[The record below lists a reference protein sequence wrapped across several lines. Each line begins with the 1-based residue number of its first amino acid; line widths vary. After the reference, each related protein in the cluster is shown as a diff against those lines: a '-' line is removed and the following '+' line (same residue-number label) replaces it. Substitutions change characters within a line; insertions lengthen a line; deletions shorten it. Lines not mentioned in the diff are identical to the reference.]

1 VTQAHLDPAVASAQ
15 LRAALERAEGA
26 LRESQRQYREIFELA
41 SVGIFQSTL
50 DGRILL
56 ANPALATMLGYDTT
70 DELRELDLGRDIYL
84 HPEDRAA
91 LIARYSQSTKPWTI
105 EVEWRKRDGTP
116 LWVQI
121 TAHLVDNRAG
131 QAHYF
136 EAFVQ
141 DVTERRRS
149 VDALRLSETRYRAL
163 ATNLP
168 DTSVFLFDHDL
179 RYVLVD
185 GSSLAGVGMSKEAL
199 EGKTIWD
206 VLSPDMAER
215 LAALRRKALEG
226 NVVEFEESYG
236 GRTHAVHLLPIRD
249 ATGAVVYGM
258 GVALDITERKCE
270 QERLAENESRL
281 RAIIDA
287 EPECVKVLDGSGHV
301 LTMNPA
307 GLAMIEADA
316 LDQIVGRSVLSVVPP
331 EYHQAFTDLSRRVFS
346 GGAGT
351 LEFEIVGFKGTR
363 RWLETHA
370 VPLRGPQGEIHSL
383 LGITRD
389 VTKRKHAE
397 QALRESEE
405 RLRLVSRATNDA
417 VWDWDLVT
425 DDLWWGDGFPKMFG
439 YGPDELERSVE
450 SWYSRLHPDDRD
462 RVITGIR
469 AVIDGGEMFWSD
481 EYRFRRRDGGYADIY
496 DRGYV
501 IRDADQRPRRMV
513 GSMME
518 VSERKQTEAQLRALA
533 ARLEAIREEERTR
546 IAREIHDEVGQ
557 ALTALK
563 MDLAWLAKK
572 VPPRGTPVKKK
583 LLGMEGVI
591 DATMDALHRILAELR
606 PGVLDD
612 LGLPA
617 AIRWLAEEFK
627 RRTEIACTV
636 QMTGGE
642 PGLDSG
648 QATAV
653 FRILQEALTN
663 VARHAKAHRV
673 EIKLHVLPTAFE
685 LVVTDDGRG
694 ITPEE
699 LEATGTLGILGMR
712 ERAITWHGRVTVH
725 GEPGRGTTV
734 RVFMPM
740 DRTAPAAR
748 AG

>member
-1 VTQAHLDPAVASAQ
+1 MTSLDPALASAR

-56 ANPALATMLGYDTT
+56 ANPALAKMLGYASTED
-70 DELRELDLGRDIYL
+70 LRELDLARDIYL
-84 HPEDRAA
+84 RAEDRAA
-91 LIARYSQSTKPWTI
+91 LVARYGRSADAWTV

-121 TAHLVDNRAG
+121 SAHAVQNTAG
-131 QAHYF
+131 QPQYF

-149 VDALRLSETRYRAL
+149 VDELRLSEARYRAL

-199 EGKTIWD
+199 EGRTIWD
-206 VLSPDMAER
+206 VLPADMANR
-215 LAALRRKALEG
+215 LAPLRREALAG
-226 NVVEFEESYG
+226 NIVEFEECYG

-249 ATGAVVYGM
+249 GTGAVIYGM
-258 GVALDITERKCE
+258 GVAVDITDRKRAA
-270 QERLAENESRL
+270 ERLAENEGWL
-281 RAIIDA
+281 RAIVDA
-287 EPECVKVLDGSGHV
+287 EPECVKVLDGSGRV
-301 LTMNPA
+301 VSMNPA
-307 GLAMIEADA
+307 GLAMVEADTPE
-316 LDQIVGRSVLSVVPP
+316 QIVGQKVLSFVVP
-331 EYHQAFTDLSRRVFS
+331 EYHQAFTDLEKRVLAGES
-346 GGAGT
+346 GT

-370 VPLRGPQGEIHSL
+370 VPLRSPRGDVHSV

-389 VTKRKHAE
+389 ITTRKQAE
-397 QALRESEE
+397 RALRESEE
-405 RLRLVSRATNDA
+405 RLQLVSRATNDA
-417 VWDWDLVT
+417 VWDWDFES
-425 DDLWWGDGFPKMFG
+425 DELWWGEAFHALFG
-439 YGPDELERSVE
+439 YAGHEVEPRIE
-450 SWYSRLHPDDRD
+450 SWHNRIHPDDRE
-462 RVITGIR
+462 RVINGVR
-469 AVIDGGEMFWSD
+469 AAIDGGEIFWSD
-481 EYRFRRRDGGYADIY
+481 EYRFRRKDGAYAQIY
-496 DRGYV
+496 DRGHV
-501 IRDADQRPRRMV
+501 IHDADGRPVRMV

-518 VSERKQTEAQLRALA
+518 VSERRRTEAQLRNLA

-572 VPPRGTPVKKK
+572 IPARGMPVRRK
-583 LLGMEGVI
+583 LVGMEGVI

-617 AIRWLAEEFK
+617 AIRWLADEFK
-627 RRTEIACTV
+627 RRTEITCTV
-636 QMTGGE
+636 HMTGGE

-663 VARHAKAHRV
+663 VARHAKARRV
-673 EIKLHVLPTAFE
+673 EVRLHVLPTAFE
-685 LVVTDDGRG
+685 LVVADDGRG

-699 LEATGTLGILGMR
+699 LQATGTLGILGMR

-725 GEPGRGTTV
+725 GDPGRGTTV
-734 RVFMPM
+734 RVFMPV
-740 DRTAPAAR
+740 DRTAPTAR

>member
-1 VTQAHLDPAVASAQ
+1 VSADPAQASLE

-41 SVGIFQSTL
+41 SVGIVRSTPE
-50 DGRILL
+50 GRILL
-56 ANPALATMLGYDTT
+56 ANPALATMLGYDSP
-70 DELRELDLGRDIYL
+70 DQLRELELGRDIYL
-84 HPEDRAA
+84 RPEDRAA
-91 LIARYSQSTKPWTI
+91 LIARYERSTQPWTV

-121 TAHLVDNRAG
+121 SAHAVPNDAG
-131 QAHYF
+131 GALYF

-149 VDALRLSETRYRAL
+149 VDALRLSEVRYRAL

-168 DTSVFLFDHDL
+168 DTSVFLYDHDL

-185 GSSLAGVGMSKEAL
+185 GSSLAGVGTSKEAL
-199 EGKTIWD
+199 EGRTIFE
-206 VLSPDMAER
+206 LLPADMCAR
-215 LAALRRKALEG
+215 LAPLRRAALAG
-226 NVVEFEESYG
+226 QVVEFEETYG

-249 ATGAVVYGM
+249 GSGAVIYGM
-258 GVALDITERKCE
+258 GVAVDVTERHRAAA
-270 QERLAENESRL
+270 RLEENETRL
-281 RAIIDA
+281 RAIIDT

-307 GLAMIEADA
+307 GLAMIEADTPE
-316 LDQIVGRSVLSVVPP
+316 QIVGQNVLRVVAP
-331 EYHQAFTDLSRRVFS
+331 EYHKEFTDLSRRVLA
-346 GGAGT
+346 GATGT
-351 LEFEIVGFKGTR
+351 LEFEIIGFKGTR

-370 VPLRGPQGEIHSL
+370 VPLRGPQGKIHSV

-389 VTKRKHAE
+389 VTERKRAE
-397 QALRESEE
+397 QALRDSRE
-405 RLRLVSRATNDA
+405 RLQLVARATNDA
-417 VWDWDLVT
+417 VWDWDLAT
-425 DDLWWGDGFPKMFG
+425 DEIWWGEGFQKMFG
-439 YGPDELERSVE
+439 YAPDEIEPSAE
-450 SWYSRLHPDDRD
+450 SWYSRLHPDDRE
-462 RVITGIR
+462 RVITAIR
-469 AVIDGGEMFWSD
+469 AAIDGSETFWSD
-481 EYRFRRRDGGYADIY
+481 EYRFRRKDGGYAEIY

-501 IRDADQRPRRMV
+501 MHDANRRPVRMV

-518 VSERKQTEAQLRALA
+518 VSERNRTEAQLRNLA

-563 MDLAWLAKK
+563 MDLAWLGKK
-572 VPPRGTPVKKK
+572 VPPRGKPVREK

-627 RRTEIACTV
+627 RRAGIDCTV
-636 QMTGGE
+636 DMTGGDPALE
-642 PGLDSG
+642 SG

-663 VARHAKAHRV
+663 VARHAQARRV
-673 EIKLHVLPTAFE
+673 EIRLHVLPTAFE

-694 ITPEE
+694 ITRAE
-699 LEATGTLGILGMR
+699 LTAGGTLGILGMR
-712 ERAITWHGRVTVH
+712 ERALTWHGRVTVR

-740 DRTAPAAR
+740 DRVAAPAGS

>member
-1 VTQAHLDPAVASAQ
+1 MTLDPALGSAQ

-41 SVGIFQSTL
+41 SVGIFRSTPE
-50 DGRILL
+50 GRILL
-56 ANPALATMLGYDTT
+56 ANPALAAMLGY
-70 DELRELDLGRDIYL
+70 ESPEALRELDLAHDIYL
-84 HPEDRAA
+84 RPEDRAA
-91 LIARYSQSTKPWTI
+91 LIARYERSDKPWTV
-105 EVEWRKRDGTP
+105 EVEWRRRDGTP

-121 TAHLVDNRAG
+121 SAHSVPDDAGRAL
-131 QAHYF
+131 YF
-136 EAFVQ
+136 EAFVH
-141 DVTERRRS
+141 DVTERRRT
-149 VDALRLSETRYRAL
+149 VDALRISEARYRAL

-168 DTSVFLFDHDL
+168 DTSVFLYDHDL

-185 GSSLAGVGMSKEAL
+185 GATIERVGLSKEAL
-199 EGKTIWD
+199 EGRTIFD
-206 VLSPDMAER
+206 VLSAEQSAR
-215 LAALRRKALEG
+215 LAPLRRAALAG
-226 NVVEFEESYG
+226 DVVEFEETYG

-249 ATGAVVYGM
+249 DRGTIIYGL
-258 GVALDITERKCE
+258 GVAVDVTERKRAQE
-270 QERLAENESRL
+270 QLADNESRL

-287 EPECVKVLDGSGHV
+287 EPECVKVLDGAGHV
-301 LTMNPA
+301 ITMNPA
-307 GLAMIEADA
+307 GLAMIEADSA
-316 LDQIVGRSVLSVVPP
+316 EQIIGQNVLRVVAPG
-331 EYHQAFTDLSRRVFS
+331 YHKAFAELSRQVFA
-346 GGAGT
+346 GETGT
-351 LEFEIVGFKGTR
+351 LEFEIIGFKGTR

-370 VPLRGPQGEIHSL
+370 VPLRGPTGDVHSV

-389 VTKRKHAE
+389 ITTRKQAE
-397 QALRESEE
+397 QALRDSQE
-405 RLRLVSRATNDA
+405 RLQLVARATNDA

-425 DDLWWGDGFPKMFG
+425 DELWWGEGFLNMFG
-439 YGPDELERSVE
+439 YTFDEIEPSVN
-450 SWYSRLHPDDRD
+450 SWYSRLHPDDRE

-469 AVIDGGEMFWSD
+469 AAIDGGETTWAD
-481 EYRFRRRDGGYADIY
+481 EYRFRRRDGAYADIF

-501 IRDADQRPRRMV
+501 IHNADRRPVRMV

-518 VSERKQTEAQLRALA
+518 VSERKRTEAQLRNLA

-563 MDLAWLAKK
+563 MDLAWLGKK
-572 VPPRGTPVKKK
+572 VPPRGTPVRQK
-583 LLGMEGVI
+583 LRSMEGVI

-636 QMTGGE
+636 YMTGGE
-642 PGLDSG
+642 PQLDSG

-663 VARHAKAHRV
+663 VARHAKAKHV
-673 EIKLHVLPTAFE
+673 EIRLHILPTAFE

-694 ITPEE
+694 ITAAEVQ
-699 LEATGTLGILGMR
+699 ASGTLGILGMR
-712 ERAITWHGRVTVH
+712 ERALTWHGRVTVH
-725 GEPGRGTTV
+725 GERGHGTTV

-740 DRTAPAAR
+740 DRPE
-748 AG
+748 

>member
-1 VTQAHLDPAVASAQ
+1 MTLNPAQASAD

-41 SVGIFQSTL
+41 SIGIFRSTP

-56 ANPALATMLGYDTT
+56 ANPALATMLGYANPD
-70 DELRELDLGRDIYL
+70 DLQELDLSTDIYL
-84 HPEDRAA
+84 RRQDRAE
-91 LIARYSQSTKPWTI
+91 LIARYERSAEPWTV

-121 TAHLVDNRAG
+121 SAHAVLADAG
-131 QAHYF
+131 HALYF

-141 DVTERRRS
+141 DVTERRLS
-149 VDALRLSETRYRAL
+149 VDALRLSEARYRAL
-163 ATNLP
+163 ATHLP
-168 DTSVFLFDHDL
+168 DTSVFLYDHDL

-185 GSSLAGVGMSKEAL
+185 GSSLAASGTSKEAL
-199 EGKTIWD
+199 EGRTIWD
-206 VLSPDMAER
+206 VLSPEECER
-215 LAALRRKALEG
+215 LAPLRYAALRGEA
-226 NVVEFEESYG
+226 VEFEETFH

-249 ATGAVVYGM
+249 GNGTIIYGL
-258 GVALDITERKCE
+258 GVAVDITERKRS

-287 EPECVKVLDGSGHV
+287 EPECVKVLDRDGRLAS
-301 LTMNPA
+301 MNRA
-307 GLAMIEADA
+307 GLAMVEADTPE
-316 LDQIVGRSVLSVVPP
+316 QVVGQTVLSLVAP
-331 EYHQAFTDLSRRVFS
+331 EYRASFAELSRRVLAGDS
-346 GGAGT
+346 GT
-351 LEFEIVGFKGTR
+351 LEFEIIGLKGTR

-370 VPLRGPQGEIHSL
+370 VPLRNPQGEIHSL

-389 VTKRKHAE
+389 ITKRKRAE
-397 QALRESEE
+397 QALRESQE
-405 RLRLVSRATNDA
+405 RLQLVARATNDA

-425 DDLWWGDGFPKMFG
+425 DDLWWGDGIQKLFG
-439 YGPDELERSVE
+439 YAPEEVEPTAE
-450 SWYSRLHPDDRD
+450 SWYTRLHPDDRD

-469 AVIDGGEMFWSD
+469 AAIDGGETSWSD
-481 EYRFRRRDGGYADIY
+481 EYRFRRKDGGYAEIY

-501 IRDADQRPRRMV
+501 IHDAKRRPVRMV

-518 VSERKQTEAQLRALA
+518 VSERKRTEAQLRNLA

-563 MDLAWLAKK
+563 MDLAWLGKK
-572 VPPRGTPVKKK
+572 VPPRSTPVREK
-583 LLGMEGVI
+583 LRGMEGVI
-591 DATMDALHRILAELR
+591 DGTMDALHRILAELR

-617 AIRWLAEEFK
+617 AIRWLADEFK
-627 RRTEIACTV
+627 RRTDIRCTV

-642 PGLDSG
+642 PRLASG

-663 VARHAKAHRV
+663 VARHARAKKV
-673 EIKLHVLPTAFE
+673 EIRLHSLPTALE
-685 LVVTDDGRG
+685 LVVHDDGRG
-694 ITPEE
+694 ITASEVQ
-699 LEATGTLGILGMR
+699 ASGTLGILGMR
-712 ERAITWHGRVTVH
+712 ERAITWHGRVSVR

-740 DRTAPAAR
+740 DR
-748 AG
+748 

>member
-1 VTQAHLDPAVASAQ
+1 MTLDPARVSTELQARLA
-15 LRAALERAEGA
+15 RAEEA

-41 SVGIFQSTL
+41 SVGIFRSTP

-56 ANPALATMLGYDTT
+56 ANPALAKMLGYDSP
-70 DELRELDLGRDIYL
+70 DDLRELDLAHDIYL
-84 HPEDRAA
+84 RLEDRVA
-91 LIARYSQSTKPWTI
+91 LIARYRDSADPWTV
-105 EVEWRKRDGTP
+105 EVEWRMRDGTP

-121 TAHLVDNRAG
+121 SAHSVPNDTGHAL
-131 QAHYF
+131 YF

-149 VDALRLSETRYRAL
+149 VDELRLSETRYRAL

-168 DTSVFLFDHDL
+168 DTSVFLYDHDL

-199 EGKTIWD
+199 EGRTIFDLLPAD
-206 VLSPDMAER
+206 VCAR
-215 LAALRRKALEG
+215 LAPLRRAALAGE
-226 NVVEFEESYG
+226 VVEFEQTYG

-249 ATGAVVYGM
+249 AAGAVMYGM
-258 GVALDITERKCE
+258 GVAVDITERKGAL
-270 QERLAENESRL
+270 ERLAENETRL

-287 EPECVKVLDGSGHV
+287 EPECVKVLDQRGLV

-307 GLAMIEADA
+307 GLAMLEADA
-316 LDQIVGRSVLSVVPP
+316 PEQIVGQSVASFVTP
-331 EYHQAFTDLSRRVFS
+331 EYQRAFAELSRRVFA
-346 GGAGT
+346 GETGT
-351 LEFEIVGFKGTR
+351 LEFEIVGLKGTR

-370 VPLRGPQGEIHSL
+370 VPLRTPRGDIHSV

-389 VTKRKHAE
+389 ITKRKHAE
-397 QALRESEE
+397 QALRESQE
-405 RLRLVSRATNDA
+405 RLQLVARATNDA

-425 DDLWWGDGFPKMFG
+425 DALWWGEGFLKMFG
-439 YGPDELERSVE
+439 YTSDEIETSVE
-450 SWYSRLHPDDRD
+450 SWYTRLHPEDRE
-462 RVITGIR
+462 RVMTSVR
-469 AVIDGGEMFWSD
+469 AAIDGGETSWAD
-481 EYRFRRRDGGYADIY
+481 EYRFLRRDGAYAEIF

-501 IRDADQRPRRMV
+501 IHDANRRPVRMV

-518 VSERKQTEAQLRALA
+518 VSERKRTEAQLRGLA
-533 ARLEAIREEERTR
+533 ARLEAIREEERSR

-563 MDLAWLAKK
+563 MDLAWLGKK
-572 VPPRGTPVKKK
+572 VPARGAPVRKK
-583 LLGMEGVI
+583 LVGMESVI

-627 RRTEIACTV
+627 RRTEVSCSV
-636 QMTGGE
+636 HMTGGE
-642 PGLDSG
+642 PRLDSG

-663 VARHAKAHRV
+663 VARHARARHVDIR
-673 EIKLHVLPTAFE
+673 LHVLPTAFE

-694 ITPEE
+694 ITAAE
-699 LEATGTLGILGMR
+699 LRATRTLGILGMR
-712 ERAITWHGRVTVH
+712 ERALTWHGRVTVH

-734 RVFMPM
+734 RVFMPV
-740 DRTAPAAR
+740 DQSGTGGAK
-748 AG
+748 

>member
-1 VTQAHLDPAVASAQ
+1 MSLDPASGSAQ

-41 SVGIFQSTL
+41 SVGIFRSTPE
-50 DGRILL
+50 GRILL
-56 ANPALATMLGYDTT
+56 ANPALAAMLGYESPD
-70 DELRELDLGRDIYL
+70 DLRELDLGQDIYL
-84 HPEDRAA
+84 RPEDRAA
-91 LIARYSQSTKPWTI
+91 LIARYERSAEPWTV

-121 TAHLVDNRAG
+121 SAHSVPDDAG
-131 QAHYF
+131 HALYF

-149 VDALRLSETRYRAL
+149 VDALRLSEVRYRAL

-168 DTSVFLFDHDL
+168 DTSVFLYDHDL

-185 GSSLAGVGMSKEAL
+185 GPTLERVGLSKEAL
-199 EGKTIWD
+199 EGRTIFD
-206 VLSPDMAER
+206 VLTPAQAER
-215 LAALRRKALEG
+215 LVPLRRAALRGE
-226 NVVEFEESYG
+226 VVEFEETYK

-249 ATGAVVYGM
+249 GSGAIIYGL
-258 GVALDITERKCE
+258 GVAVDVTERNRA
-270 QERLAENESRL
+270 QERLADNESRL

-287 EPECVKVLDGSGHV
+287 EPECVKVLDANGHV

-307 GLAMIEADA
+307 GLAMIEADSPE
-316 LDQIVGRSVLSVVPP
+316 QIVGQNVLRVVAPG
-331 EYHQAFTDLSRRVFS
+331 YHKAFADLSRRIFA
-346 GGAGT
+346 GETGT
-351 LEFEIVGFKGTR
+351 LEFEIIGFKGTH

-370 VPLRGPQGEIHSL
+370 VPLRGPKGDVHSV

-389 VTKRKHAE
+389 ITTRKQAE
-397 QALRESEE
+397 QALRDSQE
-405 RLRLVSRATNDA
+405 RLQLVARATNDA

-425 DDLWWGDGFPKMFG
+425 DDLWWGEGFLQMFG
-439 YGPDELERSVE
+439 YTSDEIEPSVE
-450 SWYSRLHPDDRD
+450 SWYTRLHPEDRE

-469 AVIDGGEMFWSD
+469 AAIDGGETTWSD
-481 EYRFRRRDGGYADIY
+481 EYRFLRRDGAYAEIF

-501 IRDADQRPRRMV
+501 IHNVDRRPIRMV

-518 VSERKQTEAQLRALA
+518 VSERKRTEAQLRNLA

-563 MDLAWLAKK
+563 MDLAWLGKK
-572 VPPRGTPVKKK
+572 VPPRGTPVLRK
-583 LLGMEGVI
+583 LQTMEGVI

-627 RRTEIACTV
+627 RRTEIICTV

-642 PGLDSG
+642 PQLDSG

-653 FRILQEALTN
+653 YRILQEALTN
-663 VARHAKAHRV
+663 VARHAQAKRV
-673 EIKLHVLPTAFE
+673 EIRLHALPTAFE

-694 ITPEE
+694 ITAAEVG
-699 LEATGTLGILGMR
+699 ASGTLGILGMR
-712 ERAITWHGRVTVH
+712 ERALTWHGRVTVH
-725 GEPGRGTTV
+725 GAPGRGTTV

-740 DRTAPAAR
+740 DR

>member
-1 VTQAHLDPAVASAQ
+1 MTLNPARGSAD

-41 SVGIFQSTL
+41 SVGIFRSTPE
-50 DGRILL
+50 GRILL
-56 ANPALATMLGYDTT
+56 ANPALARMLDYGSPD
-70 DELRELDLGRDIYL
+70 DLRELDLARDIYL
-84 HPEDRAA
+84 RPEDRAA
-91 LIARYSQSTKPWTI
+91 LIARYEGSAEPWTV

-121 TAHLVDNRAG
+121 SAHAVPDDAG
-131 QAHYF
+131 HALYF

-141 DVTERRRS
+141 DVTERHLS
-149 VDALRLSETRYRAL
+149 VDALRLSEARYRAL

-168 DTSVFLFDHDL
+168 NTSVFLYDHDL

-185 GSSLAGVGMSKEAL
+185 GSSLAGVGTSKEAL
-199 EGKTIWD
+199 EGRTIFE
-206 VLSPDMAER
+206 VLPADMCER
-215 LAALRRKALEG
+215 LAPLRRAALAGEI
-226 NVVEFEESYG
+226 VEFEESFG
-236 GRTHAVHLLPIRD
+236 GRIHAVHLLPIRD
-249 ATGAVVYGM
+249 ASGAVVYGM
-258 GVALDITERKCE
+258 GVALDITDRKGE

-307 GLAMIEADA
+307 GLAMVEADTPE
-316 LDQIVGRSVLSVVPP
+316 QIIGQNVLRVVAP
-331 EYHQAFTDLSRRVFS
+331 EYHKAFTELSRRVS
-346 GGAGT
+346 AGDTGT
-351 LEFEIVGFKGTR
+351 LEFEIIGFKGTR

-370 VPLRGPQGEIHSL
+370 VPLRGPRGEIHSV

-397 QALRESEE
+397 QALRESQE
-405 RLRLVSRATNDA
+405 RLQLVARATNDA

-425 DDLWWGDGFPKMFG
+425 DELWWGDGFQNMFG
-439 YGPDELERSVE
+439 YTLDDIEPGAA
-450 SWYSRLHPDDRD
+450 SWYNRLHLEDRE
-462 RVITGIR
+462 RVITAIR
-469 AVIDGGEMFWSD
+469 AAIDGGETSWSD
-481 EYRFRRRDGGYADIY
+481 EYRFRRKDGGYAEIF

-501 IRDADQRPRRMV
+501 IHDANRRPIRMV

-518 VSERKQTEAQLRALA
+518 VSERKRTEAQLRSLA

-563 MDLAWLAKK
+563 MDLAWLGKK
-572 VPPRGTPVKKK
+572 VPARGAPVRKK
-583 LLGMEGVI
+583 LLGMESVI

-627 RRTEIACTV
+627 RRTEITCAV
-636 QMTGGE
+636 HMTGGE

-648 QATAV
+648 QSTAV

-663 VARHAKAHRV
+663 VARHAQAGHV
-673 EIKLHVLPTAFE
+673 EIRLHVLPTAFE

-694 ITPEE
+694 ITPAE
-699 LEATGTLGILGMR
+699 LGATGTLGILGMR
-712 ERAITWHGRVTVH
+712 ERALTWHGRVTVH
-725 GEPGRGTTV
+725 GEPGRGTIV
-734 RVFMPM
+734 RVFMPV
-740 DRTAPAAR
+740 DRIAAAAS

>member
-1 VTQAHLDPAVASAQ
+1 MTQPALDPALVSAQ

-41 SVGIFQSTL
+41 SVGIFRSTPE
-50 DGRILL
+50 GRILL
-56 ANPALATMLGYDTT
+56 ANPALAAMLGYQSP

-84 HPEDRAA
+84 RPEDRVA
-91 LIARYSQSTKPWTI
+91 LIARYERSAEPWTV

-116 LWVQI
+116 LWAQI
-121 TAHLVDNRAG
+121 SAHAVPDDAGRAL
-131 QAHYF
+131 YF

-149 VDALRLSETRYRAL
+149 VDALRLSEARYRAL

-168 DTSVFLFDHDL
+168 DTSVFLYDHHL

-185 GSSLAGVGMSKEAL
+185 GPTLERVGTSKEAL
-199 EGKTIWD
+199 EGHTIFE
-206 VLSPDMAER
+206 VLSPEQCER
-215 LAALRRKALEG
+215 LAPLRRAALAG
-226 NVVEFEESYG
+226 DVVEFEETYG
-236 GRTHAVHLLPIRD
+236 GRTHEVHLLPIRD
-249 ATGAVVYGM
+249 DSGTIIYGL
-258 GVALDITERKCE
+258 GVAVDITERKRA
-270 QERLAENESRL
+270 QERLADNEGRL

-307 GLAMIEADA
+307 GLAMIEADSPE
-316 LDQIVGRSVLSVVPP
+316 QIVGRNVLCVVAP
-331 EYHQAFTDLSRRVFS
+331 EYHQAFADLSRRVFA
-346 GGAGT
+346 GETGT
-351 LEFEIVGFKGTR
+351 LEFEIIGFKGTR
-363 RWLETHA
+363 RWLETHT
-370 VPLRGPQGEIHSL
+370 VPLRSPRGDIHSV

-389 VTKRKHAE
+389 VTTRKHAE
-397 QALRESEE
+397 QALRESQE
-405 RLRLVSRATNDA
+405 RLQLVARATNDA

-425 DDLWWGDGFPKMFG
+425 DTLWWAEGFQKMFG
-439 YGPDELERSVE
+439 YTPDEIEPGPE
-450 SWYSRLHPDDRD
+450 SWYNRLHPDDRE

-469 AVIDGGEMFWSD
+469 AAIDGGETSWSD
-481 EYRFRRRDGGYADIY
+481 EYRFRRRDGGYAEIF

-501 IRDADQRPRRMV
+501 MHDANRRPIRMV
-513 GSMME
+513 GSMMG
-518 VSERKQTEAQLRALA
+518 VSERKRTEAQLRNLA

-563 MDLAWLAKK
+563 MDLAWLGKK
-572 VPPRGTPVKKK
+572 VPPRGTLVRQK
-583 LLGMEGVI
+583 LRGMEGVI

-617 AIRWLAEEFK
+617 AIRWVADEFK

-642 PGLDSG
+642 PRLASG

-663 VARHAKAHRV
+663 VARHAQARRV
-673 EIKLHVLPTAFE
+673 EIRLHVLPTAFE
-685 LVVTDDGRG
+685 LVVIDDGRG
-694 ITPEE
+694 ITAAE
-699 LEATGTLGILGMR
+699 LEASGTLGILGMR
-712 ERAITWHGRVTVH
+712 ERALTWHGRVTVH
-725 GEPGRGTTV
+725 GAPGGGTTV

-740 DRTAPAAR
+740 DRVAAAVS

>member
-1 VTQAHLDPAVASAQ
+1 MTTPPGLDPALASAQ

-41 SVGIFQSTL
+41 SVGIFRSTPE
-50 DGRILL
+50 GRILL
-56 ANPALATMLGYDTT
+56 ANPALAAMLGYGGPD
-70 DELRELDLGRDIYL
+70 DLRELDLATDIYL
-84 HPEDRAA
+84 RQQDRAE
-91 LIARYSQSTKPWTI
+91 LVARYEHSAEPWTV

-116 LWVQI
+116 RWVQI
-121 TAHLVDNRAG
+121 TAHAVLDDAG
-131 QAHYF
+131 RTQYF

-149 VDALRLSETRYRAL
+149 VDDLRLSEARYRAL

-168 DTSVFLFDHDL
+168 DTSVFLYDHDL
-179 RYVLVD
+179 RYVVAD
-185 GSSLAGVGMSKEAL
+185 GSSLAGVGFSKEAL
-199 EGKTIWD
+199 EGHTIYE
-206 VLSPDMAER
+206 LLPPEMCAR
-215 LAALRRKALEG
+215 LAPLRRRALAGEM
-226 NVVEFEESYG
+226 VAFEESYG
-236 GRTHAVHLLPIRD
+236 GRIHAVHLLPIRD

-258 GVALDITERKCE
+258 GVALDITERKRE

-287 EPECVKVLDGSGHV
+287 EPECVKVLDRDGRVAS
-301 LTMNPA
+301 MNRA

-316 LDQIVGRSVLSVVPP
+316 PEQVVGHAVLSLVAP
-331 EYHQAFTDLSRRVFS
+331 EYRASFAELSRRVLAGDS
-346 GGAGT
+346 GT
-351 LEFEIVGFKGTR
+351 LAFEIVGLKGTR

-370 VPLRGPQGEIHSL
+370 VPLRNPQGQIYAL

-389 VTKRKHAE
+389 VTTRKHAE
-397 QALRESEE
+397 QALRESQE
-405 RLRLVSRATNDA
+405 RLQLVARATNDA

-425 DDLWWGDGFPKMFG
+425 DNLWWGGGIQKIFG
-439 YGPDELERSVE
+439 YPPEELEPSAA
-450 SWYSRLHPDDRD
+450 SWYSRLHPEDRD

-469 AVIDGGEMFWSD
+469 AAIDGGETSWSD
-481 EYRFRRRDGGYADIY
+481 EYRFRRRDGGYAEIY
-496 DRGYV
+496 DRAYV
-501 IRDADQRPRRMV
+501 IHDANRHPVRMV

-518 VSERKQTEAQLRALA
+518 VSERKRTEAQLRNLA

-563 MDLAWLAKK
+563 MDLAWLGKK
-572 VPPRGTPVKKK
+572 VPPRGAPVRQK
-583 LLGMEGVI
+583 LRGMEGVI

-617 AIRWLAEEFK
+617 AIRWLAEEFT
-627 RRTEIACTV
+627 RRTEIECSV
-636 QMTGGE
+636 HMTGGE
-642 PGLDSG
+642 PQLDSG

-663 VARHAKAHRV
+663 VARHAQAKHV
-673 EIKLHVLPTAFE
+673 EIRLHCLPTAFE
-685 LVVTDDGRG
+685 LIVNDDGRG
-694 ITPEE
+694 ITASEMQ
-699 LEATGTLGILGMR
+699 AAGTLGILGMR
-712 ERAITWHGRVTVH
+712 ERALTWHGRVTVR
-725 GEPGRGTTV
+725 GEPRRGTTV

-740 DRTAPAAR
+740 DR
-748 AG
+748 

>member
-1 VTQAHLDPAVASAQ
+1 MSED
-15 LRAALERAEGA
+15 LRAALARAEGA

-41 SVGIFQSTL
+41 SIGIFRSTPQ
-50 DGRILL
+50 GRILL
-56 ANPALATMLGYDTT
+56 ANPALAMMLGYHSPD
-70 DELRELDLGRDIYL
+70 DLRELDLGRDIYL
-84 HPEDRAA
+84 RPEDRAA
-91 LIARYSQSTKPWTI
+91 LIARYEASAEPWTV

-116 LWVQI
+116 LWAQI
-121 TAHLVDNRAG
+121 SAHAVPDDAGRAL
-131 QAHYF
+131 YF

-141 DVTERRRS
+141 DVTERRLS
-149 VDALRLSETRYRAL
+149 VDALRLSEARYRAL
-163 ATNLP
+163 TTNLP
-168 DTSVFLFDHDL
+168 DTSVFLYDHDL

-185 GSSLAGVGMSKEAL
+185 GSSLAGVGTSKEAL
-199 EGKTIWD
+199 EGRTIFE
-206 VLSPDMAER
+206 VLSPAMCER
-215 LAALRRKALEG
+215 LAPLRRAALAG
-226 NVVEFEESYG
+226 QVVEFEENYG

-249 ATGAVVYGM
+249 ASGAVIYGM
-258 GVALDITERKCE
+258 GVAVDITERNRAAA
-270 QERLAENESRL
+270 RLEENETRL

-287 EPECVKVLDGSGHV
+287 EPECVKVLDRSGHV

-307 GLAMIEADA
+307 GLAMVEADA
-316 LDQIVGRSVLSVVPP
+316 PEQIVGKNVLCVVAP
-331 EYHQAFTDLSRRVFS
+331 EDHKAFTDLSRRVLA
-346 GGAGT
+346 GETGT
-351 LEFEIVGFKGTR
+351 LEFAIIGFKGTR

-370 VPLRGPQGEIHSL
+370 VPLRGPQGQIHSV

-389 VTKRKHAE
+389 VTKRKRAE
-397 QALRESEE
+397 QALRESQE
-405 RLRLVSRATNDA
+405 RLQLVARATNDA

-425 DDLWWGDGFPKMFG
+425 DEIWWGDGFPKMFG
-439 YGPDELERSVE
+439 YAPEEIEQSVE
-450 SWYSRLHPDDRD
+450 SWYSHLHPDDRE

-469 AVIDGGEMFWSD
+469 AAIDGGETSWSD
-481 EYRFRRRDGGYADIY
+481 EYRFQRRDGRYAEIY

-501 IRDADQRPRRMV
+501 IHDANRRPVRMV

-518 VSERKQTEAQLRALA
+518 VSERKRTEAQLRSLA

-563 MDLAWLAKK
+563 MDLAWLGKK
-572 VPPRGTPVKKK
+572 VPPRGMPVKKK

-617 AIRWLAEEFK
+617 AIRWLAEEFE
-627 RRTEIACTV
+627 RRTEIKCAV

-642 PGLDSG
+642 PGFDSG

-663 VARHAKAHRV
+663 VARHAQARHV
-673 EIKLHVLPTAFE
+673 EIRLHVLPTAFE

-694 ITPEE
+694 ITAAE
-699 LEATGTLGILGMR
+699 LDATGTLGILGMR
-712 ERAITWHGRVTVH
+712 ERALTWHGRVTVH
-725 GEPGRGTTV
+725 GASGHGTTV
-734 RVFMPM
+734 RVFMPV
-740 DRTAPAAR
+740 DRVAAAVS

>member
-1 VTQAHLDPAVASAQ
+1 MTSLDPALASAR

-41 SVGIFQSTL
+41 SVGIFQSTPE
-50 DGRILL
+50 GRILL
-56 ANPALATMLGYDTT
+56 ANPALAKMLGYAST
-70 DELRELDLGRDIYL
+70 DDLRELDLARDIYL
-84 HPEDRAA
+84 RAEDRAA
-91 LIARYSQSTKPWTI
+91 LVARYGRSADAWTV

-121 TAHLVDNRAG
+121 SAHAVQNTAG
-131 QAHYF
+131 QPQYF

-149 VDALRLSETRYRAL
+149 VDELRLSEARYRAL

-199 EGKTIWD
+199 EGRTIWD
-206 VLSPDMAER
+206 VLPADMATR
-215 LAALRRKALEG
+215 LAPLRREALAG
-226 NVVEFEESYG
+226 NIVEFEESYG

-249 ATGAVVYGM
+249 GTGAVIYGM
-258 GVALDITERKCE
+258 GVAVDITDRKRAA
-270 QERLAENESRL
+270 ERLAENEGWL
-281 RAIIDA
+281 RAIVDA
-287 EPECVKVLDGSGHV
+287 EPECVKVLDGSGRV
-301 LTMNPA
+301 VSMNPA
-307 GLAMIEADA
+307 GLAMVEADTPE
-316 LDQIVGRSVLSVVPP
+316 QIVGQKVLSVVVP
-331 EYHQAFTDLSRRVFS
+331 EYHQAFTDLENRVLAGES
-346 GGAGT
+346 GT

-370 VPLRGPQGEIHSL
+370 VPLRSPRGDVHSV

-389 VTKRKHAE
+389 ITTRKQAE
-397 QALRESEE
+397 RALRESEE
-405 RLRLVSRATNDA
+405 RLQLVSRATNDA
-417 VWDWDLVT
+417 VWDWDFES
-425 DDLWWGDGFPKMFG
+425 DELWWGEAFHALFG
-439 YGPDELERSVE
+439 YAGHEVEPRIE
-450 SWYSRLHPDDRD
+450 SWHNRIHPDDRE
-462 RVITGIR
+462 RVINGVR
-469 AVIDGGEMFWSD
+469 AAIDGGEIFWSD
-481 EYRFRRRDGGYADIY
+481 EYRFRRKDGAYAQIY
-496 DRGYV
+496 DRGHV
-501 IRDADQRPRRMV
+501 IHDADGRPVRMV

-518 VSERKQTEAQLRALA
+518 ISERRRTEAQLRNLA

-572 VPPRGTPVKKK
+572 IPARGTPVRRK
-583 LLGMEGVI
+583 LVGMEGVI

-617 AIRWLAEEFK
+617 AIRWLADEFK
-627 RRTEIACTV
+627 RRTEITCTV
-636 QMTGGE
+636 HMTGGE

-663 VARHAKAHRV
+663 VARHAKARRV
-673 EIKLHVLPTAFE
+673 EIRLHVLPTAFE

-694 ITPEE
+694 ITAEE
-699 LEATGTLGILGMR
+699 LQATGTLGILGMR

-725 GEPGRGTTV
+725 GDPGRGTTV
-734 RVFMPM
+734 RVFMPV
-740 DRTAPAAR
+740 DRTAPTAR

>member
-1 VTQAHLDPAVASAQ
+1 MTQAGLDPTLAPAQ

-41 SVGIFQSTL
+41 SVGIFQSTPE
-50 DGRILL
+50 GRIQL
-56 ANPALATMLGYDTT
+56 ANPALAKMLGYAST
-70 DELRELDLGRDIYL
+70 DDLRELDLARDIYL
-84 HPEDRAA
+84 RAEDRTA
-91 LIARYSQSTKPWTI
+91 LIARYGRSADPWTV
-105 EVEWRKRDGTP
+105 EVEWRRRDGTP

-121 TAHLVDNRAG
+121 TAHAVQNSAG
-131 QAHYF
+131 QAQYF

-199 EGKTIWD
+199 EGRTIWD
-206 VLSPDMAER
+206 VMSADMSAR
-215 LAALRRKALEG
+215 LAPLRREALAG
-226 NVVEFEESYG
+226 KVVEFEESYG
-236 GRTHAVHLLPIRD
+236 GRTHAVQLLPIRD
-249 ATGAVVYGM
+249 GTGAVIYGM
-258 GVALDITERKCE
+258 GVAVDITDRKRAAE
-270 QERLAENESRL
+270 HLAENEGWL
-281 RAIIDA
+281 RAIVDA
-287 EPECVKVLDGSGHV
+287 EPECVKVLDRHGRV
-301 LTMNPA
+301 VTMNPA
-307 GLAMIEADA
+307 GLAMIEADTPE
-316 LDQIVGRSVLSVVPP
+316 QIVGQNALSFVAP
-331 EYHQAFTDLSRRVFS
+331 EYHRAFADLAKRVLAGES
-346 GGAGT
+346 GT

-370 VPLRGPQGEIHSL
+370 VPLRSPRGDVHSM

-389 VTKRKHAE
+389 ITTRKQAE
-397 QALRESEE
+397 QALRDSQE
-405 RLRLVSRATNDA
+405 RLQLVARATNDA
-417 VWDWDLVT
+417 VWDWNLLT
-425 DDLWWGDGFPKMFG
+425 DDLWWGDAFLKMFG
-439 YGPDELERSVE
+439 YAPEEIEQSVE
-450 SWYSRLHPDDRD
+450 SWLSRLHPDDRE
-462 RVITGIR
+462 RVVTGIR
-469 AVIDGGEMFWSD
+469 AAINGGETSWSD
-481 EYRFRRRDGGYADIY
+481 EYRFRCRDGRYAEVY

-501 IRDADQRPRRMV
+501 IHDANRRPVRIV

-518 VSERKQTEAQLRALA
+518 VSERKRTEAQLRNLA

-572 VPPRGTPVKKK
+572 IPARGTPVRRK
-583 LLGMEGVI
+583 LVGMEGVI

-627 RRTEIACTV
+627 RRSEIPCTV
-636 QMTGGE
+636 DMTGGE
-642 PGLDSG
+642 PGLDTG

-663 VARHAKAHRV
+663 VARHAKARRV
-673 EIKLHVLPTAFE
+673 EIRLHVLPTAFE

-694 ITPEE
+694 ITTEE
-699 LEATGTLGILGMR
+699 LQATGTLGILGMR

-725 GEPGRGTTV
+725 GEPGHGTTV
-734 RVFMPM
+734 RVFMPV

>member
-1 VTQAHLDPAVASAQ
+1 MTDAALAPAQ

-41 SVGIFQSTL
+41 SVGIVRSTPE
-50 DGRILL
+50 GRILL
-56 ANPALATMLGYDTT
+56 ANPALAAMLGYDTA
-70 DELRELDLGRDIYL
+70 DQLRELDLGRDIYL
-84 HPEDRAA
+84 RPEDRAA
-91 LIARYSQSTKPWTI
+91 LIARYERSAKPWTV

-121 TAHLVDNRAG
+121 SAHAVPNDAGRAL
-131 QAHYF
+131 YF

-149 VDALRLSETRYRAL
+149 VDALRLSEARYRAL

-168 DTSVFLFDHDL
+168 ETSVFLYDRDL

-199 EGKTIWD
+199 EGRTIFEVLPAD
-206 VLSPDMAER
+206 VCER
-215 LAALRRKALEG
+215 LAPLRRAALEG
-226 NVVEFEESYG
+226 QVVEFEESYG
-236 GRTHAVHLLPIRD
+236 GRIHTVHLLPIRD
-249 ATGAVVYGM
+249 GAGAVIYGM
-258 GVALDITERKCE
+258 GVAVDITERKRGA
-270 QERLAENESRL
+270 ERLAENEGRL
-281 RAIIDA
+281 RAIIDT
-287 EPECVKVLDGSGHV
+287 EPECVKVLDGSGRV

-316 LDQIVGRSVLSVVPP
+316 PEQIVGQNVLSVVAP
-331 EYHQAFTDLSRRVFS
+331 EHHKAFTDLSRRVFA
-346 GGAGT
+346 GATGT

-370 VPLRGPQGEIHSL
+370 VPLRSPRGEIHSV

-389 VTKRKHAE
+389 ITKRKHAE
-397 QALRESEE
+397 QALRESQE
-405 RLRLVSRATNDA
+405 RLQLVTRATNDA
-417 VWDWDLVT
+417 VWDWDLATNTV
-425 DDLWWGDGFPKMFG
+425 WWGEAFHALFG
-439 YGPDELERSVE
+439 YGLDEIEPTLE
-450 SWYSRLHPDDRD
+450 SWHSRLHPDDRD
-462 RVITGIR
+462 RVFTGIR
-469 AVIDGGEMFWSD
+469 AAIDGGEVFWSD
-481 EYRFRRRDGGYADIY
+481 EYRFRRRDGGYAEIY

-501 IRDADQRPRRMV
+501 IQDANRRPVRMV

-518 VSERKQTEAQLRALA
+518 VSERKRTEAQLRNLA
-533 ARLEAIREEERTR
+533 ARLEAIREEERAR

-572 VPPRGTPVKKK
+572 VPPRGMPVRRK
-583 LLGMEGVI
+583 LQGMEGVI

-627 RRTEIACTV
+627 RRTEITCAV
-636 QMTGGE
+636 LMTGAE

-663 VARHAKAHRV
+663 VARHAQAKHV
-673 EIKLHVLPTAFE
+673 EIRLHVLPTAFE
-685 LVVTDDGRG
+685 LVVSDDGRG
-694 ITPEE
+694 ITAAE
-699 LEATGTLGILGMR
+699 LKATGTLGILGMR
-712 ERAITWHGRVTVH
+712 ERALTWHGRVAVH

-734 RVFMPM
+734 RVFMPV
-740 DRTAPAAR
+740 DRGTTTAS

>member
-1 VTQAHLDPAVASAQ
+1 VSDE

-41 SVGIFQSTL
+41 SVGIFRSTPE
-50 DGRILL
+50 GRILL
-56 ANPALATMLGYDTT
+56 ANPALAAMLGYEGP
-70 DELRELDLGRDIYL
+70 DELRELDLARDIYL
-84 HPEDRAA
+84 RPEERAD
-91 LIARYSQSTKPWTI
+91 LVARYARSAEPWTI

-121 TAHLVDNRAG
+121 SAHMVPDDAG
-131 QAHYF
+131 WAQYF

-141 DVTERRRS
+141 DVTDRRLS
-149 VDALRLSETRYRAL
+149 VDTLRLSEARYRAL

-168 DTSVFLFDHDL
+168 DISVFLYDHDL

-185 GSSLAGVGMSKEAL
+185 GSTLEAVGMSKQAL
-199 EGKTIWD
+199 EGRTIWEVLPAD
-206 VLSPDMAER
+206 VAER
-215 LAALRRKALEG
+215 LAGHRRAALTGE
-226 NVVEFEESYG
+226 VVEFEETFR

-249 ATGAVVYGM
+249 GTGAVIYGM
-258 GVALDITERKCE
+258 GVALDITDRKAA
-270 QERLAENESRL
+270 QERLAENETRL
-281 RAIIDA
+281 RAIIDT
-287 EPECVKVLDGSGHV
+287 EPECVKVLDGSGRV

-307 GLAMIEADA
+307 GLAMVEADTPE
-316 LDQIVGRSVLSVVPP
+316 QIVGQDVLRVVAP
-331 EYHQAFTDLSRRVFS
+331 EYHNAFTDLSKRVFA
-346 GGAGT
+346 GATGT
-351 LEFEIVGFKGTR
+351 LEFEIIGFKGTR

-370 VPLRGPQGEIHSL
+370 VPLRGPQGEIHSV

-389 VTKRKHAE
+389 ITQRKYAE
-397 QALRESEE
+397 QALRESQE
-405 RLRLVSRATNDA
+405 RLQLVTRATNDA

-425 DDLWWGDGFPKMFG
+425 NTVWWGEAFHALFG
-439 YGPDELERSVE
+439 YALTDINPSLEF
-450 SWYSRLHPDDRD
+450 WHSRLHPDDRD
-462 RVITGIR
+462 RVFTGIR
-469 AVIDGGEMFWSD
+469 AAIDGGEVSWSD
-481 EYRFRRRDGGYADIY
+481 EYRFQRRDGGYAEIY

-501 IRDADQRPRRMV
+501 IHDANRRPVRMV

-518 VSERKQTEAQLRALA
+518 VSDRKRTEAQLRNLA

-563 MDLAWLAKK
+563 MDLAWLGKK
-572 VPPRGTPVKKK
+572 VPPRGTPVRQK
-583 LLGMEGVI
+583 LGDMEGVI

-617 AIRWLAEEFK
+617 AIRWLADEFK
-627 RRTEIACTV
+627 RRTEITCTV
-636 QMTGGE
+636 HMTGGE
-642 PGLDSG
+642 PALDGG

-663 VARHAKAHRV
+663 VARHAQARKV
-673 EIKLHVLPTAFE
+673 EIRLHCLPTAFE

-694 ITPEE
+694 ITAQE

-712 ERAITWHGRVTVH
+712 ERALTWHGRVTVH
-725 GEPGRGTTV
+725 GAPGHGTTV

-740 DRTAPAAR
+740 DRVATTASTR
-748 AG
+748 

>member
-1 VTQAHLDPAVASAQ
+1 VTLTPTQSSAD

-41 SVGIFQSTL
+41 SVGIVRSTPE
-50 DGRILL
+50 GRILL
-56 ANPALATMLGYDTT
+56 ANPALATMLGYQSP
-70 DELRELDLGRDIYL
+70 DELRELDLAHDIYL
-84 HPEDRAA
+84 RPEDRAA
-91 LIARYSQSTKPWTI
+91 IIARYERSVEAWTV

-121 TAHLVDNRAG
+121 SAHAMPDDAGRAL
-131 QAHYF
+131 YF

-149 VDALRLSETRYRAL
+149 VDDLRLSEARYRAL
-163 ATNLP
+163 TTNLP
-168 DTSVFLFDHDL
+168 DTSVFLYDHDL
-179 RYVLVD
+179 RYLLVD
-185 GSSLAGVGMSKEAL
+185 GSSLEGVGTSKEAL
-199 EGKTIWD
+199 EGRTIFE
-206 VLSPDMAER
+206 VLPADMCAR
-215 LAALRRKALEG
+215 LAPLRRAALAG
-226 NVVEFEESYG
+226 QIVEFEETYG
-236 GRTHAVHLLPIRD
+236 GRTHTVHLLPIRD
-249 ATGAVVYGM
+249 GSGAVIYGM
-258 GVALDITERKCE
+258 GVAVDITDRKRA
-270 QERLAENESRL
+270 QERLADNETRL

-287 EPECVKVLDGSGHV
+287 EPECVKVLDASGRV

-307 GLAMIEADA
+307 GLTMIEADTPE
-316 LDQIVGRSVLSVVPP
+316 QIVGHDVLSIVAP
-331 EYHQAFTDLSRRVFS
+331 EYRNAFADLSRRVFA
-346 GGAGT
+346 GDTGT
-351 LEFEIVGFKGTR
+351 LEFEIIGFKGTR

-370 VPLRGPQGEIHSL
+370 VPLRTPRGEVHSV

-389 VTKRKHAE
+389 ITNRKRAE
-397 QALRESEE
+397 QALRESQA
-405 RLRLVSRATNDA
+405 RLQLVARATNDA

-425 DDLWWGDGFPKMFG
+425 DALWLADGFQKMFG
-439 YGPDELERSVE
+439 YTPDEIEPGPE
-450 SWYSRLHPDDRD
+450 AWYNRLHPDDRE
-462 RVITGIR
+462 RVITGVR
-469 AVIDGGEMFWSD
+469 AAIDGGETSWSD
-481 EYRFRRRDGGYADIY
+481 EYRFRRKDGGYAEIY

-501 IRDADQRPRRMV
+501 MHDANGRPVRMV

-518 VSERKQTEAQLRALA
+518 VSERKRTEAQLRNLA

-572 VPPRGTPVKKK
+572 VPPRGTPVRKK

-591 DATMDALHRILAELR
+591 DGTMDALHRILAELR

-636 QMTGGE
+636 HMTGGE
-642 PGLDSG
+642 PGLDSS

-663 VARHAKAHRV
+663 VARHAGATQV
-673 EIKLHVLPTAFE
+673 EIRLHVLPTAFE

-694 ITPEE
+694 ITSAE
-699 LEATGTLGILGMR
+699 LQASGTLGILGMR
-712 ERAITWHGRVTVH
+712 ERALTWHGRVTVH

-734 RVFMPM
+734 RVFMPL
-740 DRTAPAAR
+740 DRVA
-748 AG
+748 

>member
-1 VTQAHLDPAVASAQ
+1 MSEE

-26 LRESQRQYREIFELA
+26 LRESQRQYHEVFELA
-41 SVGIFQSTL
+41 SVGIFRSTPE
-50 DGRILL
+50 GRIVL
-56 ANPALATMLGYDTT
+56 ANPALATMLGYRNP
-70 DELRELDLGRDIYL
+70 DELRELDLAHDIYL
-84 HPEDRAA
+84 RPEERAV
-91 LIARYSQSTKPWTI
+91 LVARYERSAEPWTV

-121 TAHLVDNRAG
+121 TAHAVPDDDGRAL
-131 QAHYF
+131 YF

-141 DVTERRRS
+141 DVTERRLS
-149 VDALRLSETRYRAL
+149 VEALRLSEARYRAL

-168 DTSVFLFDHDL
+168 DTSVFLYDHDL

-185 GSSLAGVGMSKEAL
+185 GSSLAAVGTSKEAL
-199 EGKTIWD
+199 EGHTMWEVLPPD
-206 VLSPDMAER
+206 VCER
-215 LAALRRKALEG
+215 LAPLRRAALAGEI
-226 NVVEFEESYG
+226 VEFEDNFG
-236 GRTHAVHLLPIRD
+236 GRTHAVQLLPIRD
-249 ATGAVVYGM
+249 GTGAVIYGM
-258 GVALDITERKCE
+258 GVAVDITERKRAA
-270 QERLAENESRL
+270 ERLAENEGRL

-287 EPECVKVLDGSGHV
+287 EPECVKVLDGAGRV

-307 GLAMIEADA
+307 GLAMIEADTPE
-316 LDQIVGRSVLSVVPP
+316 QIVGQNVLCVVAP
-331 EYHQAFTDLSRRVFS
+331 EYHEAFTDLAQRTFA
-346 GGAGT
+346 GDTGT

-363 RWLETHA
+363 RWLETHSL
-370 VPLRGPQGEIHSL
+370 PLRSPRGDIHSV

-389 VTKRKHAE
+389 VTKRKRAE
-397 QALRESEE
+397 QALRESQE
-405 RLRLVSRATNDA
+405 RLQLVARATNDA

-425 DDLWWGDGFPKMFG
+425 DALWWAEGFQKMFG
-439 YGPDELERSVE
+439 YAPEEIEPGAE
-450 SWYSRLHPDDRD
+450 SWYSRLHPDDRE

-469 AVIDGGEMFWSD
+469 AAIDGGESFWSD
-481 EYRFRRRDGGYADIY
+481 EYRFRRRDGGYAEIY

-501 IRDADQRPRRMV
+501 IHDANRRPIRMV

-518 VSERKQTEAQLRALA
+518 VSERKRTEAQLRNLA
-533 ARLEAIREEERTR
+533 ARLEAIREEERSR

-563 MDLAWLAKK
+563 MDLAWLGKK
-572 VPPRGTPVKKK
+572 VPPRGTLVRQK
-583 LLGMEGVI
+583 LHGMEGVI

-627 RRTEIACTV
+627 RRTEIVCTV

-642 PGLDSG
+642 PRLDSG

-663 VARHAKAHRV
+663 VARHAQARHV
-673 EIKLHVLPTAFE
+673 EIRLHVLPTAFE

-694 ITPEE
+694 ITAAE
-699 LEATGTLGILGMR
+699 LKETGTLGILGMR
-712 ERAITWHGRVTVH
+712 ERALTWHGRVTVH

-740 DRTAPAAR
+740 DRVVPTAS